1 MGEETTGGG
10 GAAQVTINFDINS
23 LNNKLDDL
31 IKSLTPDNKKIIR
44 DCALTLYTNTNFESS
59 NKSPIFIAKDC
70 VDRALILAKELQN
83 RNLLFE

>member
-1 MGEETTGGG
+1 MGEEITGG
-10 GAAQVTINFDINS
+10 GAATQVTVNFDIDS
-23 LNNKLDDL
+23 LNDKLDDL

-59 NKSPIFIAKDC
+59 SKSPIIIAKEC

-83 RNLLFE
+83 RNLLLE